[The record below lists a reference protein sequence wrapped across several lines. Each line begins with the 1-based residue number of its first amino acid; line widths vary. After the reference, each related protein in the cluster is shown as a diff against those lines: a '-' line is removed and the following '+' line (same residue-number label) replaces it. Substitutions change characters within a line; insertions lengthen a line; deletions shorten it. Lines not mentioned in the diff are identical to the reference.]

1 MVVSCGECWLTEV
14 HWSLQGY
21 VSLGGSSVCG
31 PQLWVASRVAE
42 GQLDRLPVFGLHG
55 CRIFKDV
62 EDVVCGES
70 LLEVVQGKVEG
81 VEVDAPW
88 SRKPKGV
95 CLWS

>member
-1 MVVSCGECWLTEV
+1 MQRVGEVVSAPVRWRVLCR
-14 HWSLQGY
+14 
-21 VSLGGSSVCG
+21 VSG